1 MSTSEF
7 CDVIVNINMVIQRVL
22 SSEMRRTKKA
32 NVFFLLTMDD
42 SQMRN
47 EGCTRRETCKNI
59 CMMNFLENYIGTESF
74 LKYLFDFF
82 STCNFTIFLKTFNTK
97 TLRMSFEI
105 ATHAP

>member
-22 SSEMRRTKKA
+22 SSEMRGTKKA

-59 CMMNFLENYIGTESF
+59 CMVNFLENYIGTESF

-82 STCNFTIFLKTFNTK
+82 ILRVISRFFKTFNT
-97 TLRMSFEI
+97 RSIRDEF
-105 ATHAP
+105 